1 VDLLCLPDP
10 QSNCNSYYCLEIKGE
25 RMEGSVSTTIN
36 HHLATITFGHPAH
49 NSMPGNLLAELAY
62 QIKKAGET
70 QDVHLILLQSAG
82 DRTFCAGA
90 SFDELMTITSAEEGK
105 KFLLGFANVINA
117 IRKCPKIIIGRVQG
131 KAIGGGVG
139 IAASVDYCIASQYG
153 TIKLSELALGIGPFV
168 VGPAI
173 ERKIGVSAFSQL
185 SINATE
191 WQTAHWAKEKG
202 LFHEVFDTM
211 DQTDAYIQHFIQ
223 NLLATSPLALQSLK
237 KILWQGTHHWDEL
250 LDERAGIS
258 GRLVITD
265 AAQQAI
271 KKTRLI

>member
-1 VDLLCLPDP
+1 
-10 QSNCNSYYCLEIKGE
+10 
-25 RMEGSVSTTIN
+25 MEGSVSTIIN
-36 HHLATITFGHPAH
+36 HHLATISFAHPGH
-49 NSMPGNLLAELAY
+49 NSMPGYLLAELSH
-62 QIKKAGET
+62 QIRMAGES
-70 QDVHLILLQSAG
+70 QEVHLIVLQSAG

-90 SFDELMTITSAEEGK
+90 SFDELLTITNSADGK
-105 KFLLGFANVINA
+105 KFFLGFANVINA
-117 IRKCPKIIIGRVQG
+117 IRKCPKLVIGRVQG

-139 IAASVDYCIASQYG
+139 IAAAVDYCIATQYG
-153 TIKLSELALGIGPFV
+153 SVKLSELALGIGPFV

-191 WQTAHWAKEKG
+191 WQTAAWAKEKG
-202 LFHEVFDTM
+202 LYHEVFDTIE
-211 DQTDAYIQHFIQ
+211 QTDAYIQHFTQ
-223 NLLATSPLALQSLK
+223 KLLASSPLALQSLK

-271 KKTRLI
+271 KMARLA

>member
-1 VDLLCLPDP
+1 
-10 QSNCNSYYCLEIKGE
+10 
-25 RMEGSVSTTIN
+25 MEGSVSTSIN
-36 HHLATITFGHPAH
+36 QHLATITFAHPAH
-49 NSMPGNLLAELAY
+49 NSMPGHLLSDLTH
-62 QIKKAGET
+62 QIRKAGES
-70 QDVHLILLQSAG
+70 QDIQLILLQSAG

-90 SFDELMTITSAEEGK
+90 SFDELMTITNSEDGK
-105 KFLLGFANVINA
+105 KFFLGFANVINA
-117 IRKCPKIIIGRVQG
+117 IRKCPKIVIGRVQG

-139 IAASVDYCIASQYG
+139 IAAAADYCIATHFSS
-153 TIKLSELALGIGPFV
+153 IKLSELALGIGPFV

-191 WQTAHWAKEKG
+191 WQTAAWAKEKG
-202 LFHEVFDTM
+202 LYHEVFDTVE
-211 DQTDAYIQHFIQ
+211 QLDAYIQHFSEK
-223 NLLATSPLALQSLK
+223 LLASSPLALQSLK
-237 KILWQGTHHWDEL
+237 KILWQGTQHWDEL

-271 KKTRLI
+271 KMARLA